1 MDHTMMNH
9 SEMDHS
15 GMDHGSMDHGSM
27 DHSGSGLGC
36 DMDMMMMQMWFTT
49 DVKCTILFE
58 QWKTTSVGS
67 MIGSCVGIL
76 AMAILYEGLKYFR
89 ERLHRR
95 SYVAINFSK
104 VSTPGANGAEVNQ
117 TKTSVSCM
125 QSMCSGSHFIQ
136 TLLHCIQLALSYLL
150 MLIVMTYN
158 VWPCLAVVL
167 GCTIGYFLFG
177 WQKGYMVDITEHCH

>member
-1 MDHTMMNH
+1 MMNH

-95 SYVAINFSK
+95 SYVAQKLIRPRRLL
-104 VSTPGANGAEVNQ
+104 VVCRACAAVR
-117 TKTSVSCM
+117 
-125 QSMCSGSHFIQ
+125 
-136 TLLHCIQLALSYLL
+136 TLSRRC
-150 MLIVMTYN
+150 
-158 VWPCLAVVL
+158 
-167 GCTIGYFLFG
+167 
-177 WQKGYMVDITEHCH
+177 